1 MDGFFLDVWDE
12 GDATTVVC
20 KGELDI
26 STAGRLR
33 ESVAEALE
41 ARPRRLFLDCSG
53 VSFLSAAGITA
64 LVEAV
69 DRARR
74 NGVDLELSLSKKAR
88 RVLDV
93 VGLWWLGVV
102 DDGFAV
108 EETLDQALKK
118 YAEQARRLAI

>member
-12 GDATTVVC
+12 GDSTTIVC

-26 STAGRLR
+26 ATAGRLR
-33 ESVAEALE
+33 EAVAKALDS
-41 ARPRRLFLDCSG
+41 RPGRLILDG
-53 VSFLSAAGITA
+53 NGLSFLSAAGITA

-74 NGVDLELSLSKKAR
+74 HSVDLELSLSKKAR

-93 VGLWWLGVV
+93 VGLWWLGIV

-108 EETLDQALKK
+108 EEALDDALRR